1 MRIGELARELG
12 VTAHAVRFYEKA
24 GWLPQPGR
32 AENGY
37 REYDIADLDHLRLL
51 VDLRR
56 LDLPLDSAARL
67 ASVVPFRPLRADL
80 GGAAAAAL
88 RAARRHRERIAGAAG
103 LLGGCGYV
111 SLAGAPR
118 QRPAAIRRQAHHA
131 GSRSRVPAVRQLQPC
146 GCHRQVRM
154 LLNRPQPRG
163 GSSTTCASRM
173 PGTLRS

>member
-67 ASVVPFRPLRADL
+67 ASWCHS
-80 GGAAAAAL
+80 GHCEQTSAAL
-88 RAARRHRERIAGAAG
+88 PQQLAERRAHIAERIAGLRALDRA
-103 LLGGCGYV
+103 LG
-111 SLAGAPR
+111 LAGAGTSRPDSR
-118 QRPAAIRRQAHHA
+118 GSPESSRCSSCRGRPVLCGSSSRGGCQRGLR
-131 GSRSRVPAVRQLQPC
+131 L
-146 GCHRQVRM
+146 
-154 LLNRPQPRG
+154 LLNRPQLRG
-163 GSSTTCASRM
+163 S
-173 PGTLRS
+173 LRA

>member
-1 MRIGELARELG
+1 MRIGELAHELG

-24 GWLPQPGR
+24 GWLPKPGR

-67 ASVVPFRPLRADL
+67 ASWCHSGHCEQTSAALPQQLTERRADIAERIAGLRALDRRL
-80 GGAAAAAL
+80 ASLEQHLETGQPRFAGELPLLAAEPGPCCAAAAAVEDVSGGL
-88 RAARRHRERIAGAAG
+88 R
-103 LLGGCGYV
+103 LLRDY
-111 SLAGAPR
+111 
-118 QRPAAIRRQAHHA
+118 
-131 GSRSRVPAVRQLQPC
+131 
-146 GCHRQVRM
+146 
-154 LLNRPQPRG
+154 PQPRG

>member
-37 REYDIADLDHLRLL
+37 REYDVADLDHLRLL

-67 ASVVPFRPLRADL
+67 ASWCHSGHCEQTSAVLPQQLAERRTEIAERIAGLRALDARL
-80 GGAAAAAL
+80 ALLEQHLETGRPRFGGELQMLVAEAGPCCAAAAAV
-88 RAARRHRERIAGAAG
+88 EDVSAGCACCATA
-103 LLGGCGYV
+103 LG
-111 SLAGAPR
+111 
-118 QRPAAIRRQAHHA
+118 
-131 GSRSRVPAVRQLQPC
+131 
-146 GCHRQVRM
+146 
-154 LLNRPQPRG
+154 
-163 GSSTTCASRM
+163 
-173 PGTLRS
+173 